1 MKLSFKL
8 TFKFIIKAPLQSLII
23 IFTML
28 AGIASLLFLTTLF
41 TSLNRTL
48 ENAIY
53 STLYDLRMVK
63 QGGGSFNYNE
73 DDYRW
78 ILENDYIDEVI
89 YLTNNATTLIT
100 TDEEQPF
107 QLINFHPLPY

>member
-1 MKLSFKL
+1 
-8 TFKFIIKAPLQSLII
+8 
-23 IFTML
+23 ML

-41 TSLNRTL
+41 TSLNHTL

-53 STLYDLRMVK
+53 SILYDLRMVK

-89 YLTNNATTLIT
+89 YLTNNATTLTT

-107 QLINFHPLPY
+107 NITYGMKEFLNILKPMKFLKEEPL